1 MKPLIDPDLILEYT
15 LNRSNPGD
23 NLHEKLENLL
33 RVLTVSRNIKASIT
47 LHGLN
52 KIHSIFCIYSKEKAD
67 MIIDHLRSFLNIVD
81 HSNSYDIFETARQC
95 NGSIENSIELLCF
108 YEYGFDAIVTEQSS
122 KYRELTLPLTY
133 SKRIPVFWSVESLIT
148 RNKLEKTKTKNWGIG
163 KNSSNSSVQLS
174 LIVCPEE
181 ELLFKYRIR
190 NGVDSVSKMFNYL
203 KNQGYNGIS
212 EQDFIS
218 RFKESKTTA
227 KSIIWDMQ
235 NFGMI
240 ENYNNRI
247 TVKYDLLDT
256 GNIEVAQYLNLVLK
270 KHILVQSIYK
280 KLKTDKQLT
289 QWGLDEII
297 EDVYADNKLTKKTV
311 RDYRSRIIS
320 WLSFTKLI
328 ERKKSY
334 GTSNIIF
341 TLPVTQKQKESTI
354 ELQQLE
360 LRLELEITSS
370 YRSTIG

>member
-15 LNRSNPGD
+15 LNRSNPDD

-47 LHGLN
+47 LQGLN

-122 KYRELTLPLTY
+122 KYRELNLPLTY
-133 SKRIPVFWSVESLIT
+133 SKRIPIFWSVESLIT

-190 NGVDSVSKMFNYL
+190 NGVDSVIKMFNYL

-212 EQDFIS
+212 EQDFIF

-270 KHILVQSIYK
+270 KHGLVQSIYK
-280 KLKTDKQLT
+280 KLRADKQLT

-320 WLSFTKLI
+320 WLIFAKLI
-328 ERKKSY
+328 EKKSY
-334 GTSNIIF
+334 DKRNTIF
-341 TLPVTQKQKESTI
+341 TLPSANKQRKSTI
-354 ELQQLE
+354 QLQQLE
-360 LRLELEITSS
+360 LGLELETTSS
-370 YRSTIG
+370 YRSTSV